1 MPTPELTAT
10 DHLRE
15 QILEALLQLVAFDGW
30 TESAM
35 REAAAAAGLSDDELI
50 LAAPGGVDDLVEA
63 FFDDAG
69 RQMVQSMETADLSS
83 MKIRERVS
91 LGVEAYLDALS
102 PNKDAV
108 RKAVARTLARPWT
121 GLSPVQRAWRVADAI
136 WTTLGD
142 TSNDFNYYS
151 KRTILSGVIASTL
164 TAWLGSEDMDTAKSF
179 LANRIENVMAFE
191 AFKARFKRA

>member
-15 QILEALLQLVAFDGW
+15 QILEALLPLVAFDGW